1 MGFLGLFS
9 RPKKQAQ
16 PDAAAAA
23 RDWCREHPEAVERDW
38 YREHPRDAAYF
49 SDLFAQAAP
58 DCQIASR
65 VPAEALNPAADP
77 DCVPVDFLFVR
88 QERPVLAVLLV
99 EQNTYR
105 RRAIRAAERAVE
117 QAGVPCLR
125 FFADM
130 ANKPEYV
137 VSRIQ
142 EALGSQPVRG

>member
-1 MGFLGLFS
+1 MGLFS

-16 PDAAAAA
+16 PDAAA

-49 SDLFAQAAP
+49 SGLFAQAAP

-65 VPAEALNPAADP
+65 VPAEALNPAAEP
-77 DCVPVDFLFVR
+77 GCVPVDFLFVR

-105 RRAIRAAERAVE
+105 RRAIRDAERAVE

-137 VSRIQ
+137 VPRIR
-142 EALGSQPVRG
+142 EALGTPSVPG